1 MIALLAVVLI
11 ILAFNAG
18 VILAGM
24 LDQSS
29 QQDAFLAG
37 WRSGWQA
44 GRAFEDDT
52 EPRFRTIEQQA
63 IDRLLEETK
72 P

>member
-37 WRSGWQA
+37 WRSGWHA
-44 GRAFEDDT
+44 AREA
-52 EPRFRTIEQQA
+52 EPRFRTLEQQA